1 MSERSAAESAHARA
15 EEKTD
20 VIDAPPKTSVP
31 QPGWRQSAHWP
42 TYAALALAVVA
53 VVLAGLAYF
62 YPAHGAAPAIAQQG
76 GDAKAN
82 VCTAYVTVREG
93 VVLSTHQQSP
103 NPGDPVGQLSVATNA
118 RVSLIGGGAYLQQRL
133 AANTAAPADLKRA
146 ASSMADTI
154 QQLGVNYLAG
164 AGNNVQG
171 SLRRDLDSKIGQLN
185 DMCK

>member
-1 MSERSAAESAHARA
+1 MSDSSLTESANAESHK
-15 EEKTD
+15 ESS
-20 VIDAPPKTSVP
+20 PSGQPKAL
-31 QPGWRQSAHWP
+31 QWI
-42 TYAALALAVVA
+42 TYAAVALSVVA
-53 VVLAGLAYF
+53 VALAGLAYF
-62 YPAHGAAPAIAQQG
+62 YPAHSAAPAIDQQG

-82 VCTAYVTVREG
+82 VCAAYVTVREG

-103 NPGDPVGQLSVATNA
+103 NPGDPVGQLSVAANA

-146 ASSMADTI
+146 ANSMADTT

-164 AGNNVQG
+164 AGNDVQG
-171 SLRRDLDSKIGQLN
+171 PLRRDLDSKMSQLN